1 MLGDPIPYSAE
12 SVDNVILCG
21 IGFNHNN
28 TKVGKLLF
36 FFKSSFSQ
44 SPPLCP
50 HRGRRGGGGGGGGDG
65 SCRLKEPWQ
74 TMRGASNPISAYYI
88 ATETD
93 DQRNKQEKDKGD
105 GLQLET

>member
-36 FFKSSFSQ
+36 FKSSFSQ

-50 HRGRRGGGGGGGGDG
+50 HRGRRGGGGGMGHAG
-65 SCRLKEPWQ
+65 
-74 TMRGASNPISAYYI
+74 
-88 ATETD
+88 
-93 DQRNKQEKDKGD
+93 
-105 GLQLET
+105 